1 MESEK
6 CRYQSVCGFVA
17 AIFVS
22 LVVFVFVFGNAHW
35 ETLRHHPVYLI
46 IKDNGSL
53 IAGLIALFAAVY
65 TVREHKK
72 QSKKESLEQERLRAL
87 QSLLLIREN
96 VDLLKQHLTK
106 CKRETIFSDLS
117 KDVFPSMHAEILK
130 NALIVKGYFSK
141 KKYNIECKKI
151 SLVIL
156 NIKLFR
162 KYTYWFGASDTK
174 GLSLPVKA
182 QKINTLLQ
190 EINLENEELNKLLP
204 INNGFNIYN
213 KGFLFKAALG
223 DLGAYNSLLSG
234 WNVLSEDIVMALVD
248 EIIDIDDMS

>member
-1 MESEK
+1 MESKK
-6 CRYQSVCGFVA
+6 CRHQAACSFVA
-17 AIFVS
+17 AILVS
-22 LVVFVFVFGNAHW
+22 LVVFVFIFGNTHW
-35 ETLRHHPVYLI
+35 ETLKCHPAYLI

-53 IAGLIALFAAVY
+53 IAGLIALFAAIY
-65 TVREHKK
+65 TVHEHKK

-87 QSLLLIREN
+87 QSLFLIREN

-106 CKRETIFSDLS
+106 CKREAVFSGLS
-117 KDVFPSMHAEILK
+117 KDAFPSMQAEILK

-174 GLSLPVKA
+174 ELSLPVKA
-182 QKINTLLQ
+182 QNINTLLQ
-190 EINLENEELNKLLP
+190 EINLENKELNKILP

-213 KGFLFKAALG
+213 KDFLFKATLG

-248 EIIDIDDMS
+248 KIIDIDDMS